1 MRVNKAM
8 GLEIMIII
16 IMIKP
21 LYLVQAL
28 LLILIILVFKGLRQE
43 DCYEF
48 HNCLG
53 YRVNL

>member
-28 LLILIILVFKGLRQE
+28 LLILIILVFEGLRQE